1 MRLRVT
7 VHVVLLVSLIA
18 AVLYVVPAY
27 AVSVPKYQSY
37 VNDFAGVMEYAHK
50 QKLSRFIA
58 GLEDKL
64 GAEVAV
70 LTMLDLE
77 GDTIEDFAV
86 RTFNTWKI
94 GKKDKDNGVL
104 LVVALK
110 ERRARIEVG
119 YGLEPILTD
128 GICGAIID
136 KMVPFFKSEW
146 YSQGIYTGTVAIINQ
161 IASANNVSI
170 SEFPAVSPIS
180 DPSKSLGFVK
190 IVKGLFFLLFIL
202 IAISSRFGL
211 LQYLLLGSM
220 MRGSYWSS
228 GQRGGFNQFGG
239 FGGSGFGGGF
249 GGFGGGSSGGGGAS
263 GSW

>member
-1 MRLRVT
+1 MKRSVT
-7 VHVVLLVSLIA
+7 VNVVLLMSLMVTFLST
-18 AVLYVVPAY
+18 VLAH

-37 VNDFAGVMEYAHK
+37 INDFAGVIEPAHQ

-58 GLEDKL
+58 GLEEKT

-104 LVVALK
+104 LVVAIK

-119 YGLEPILTD
+119 YGLEPLLTD
-128 GICGAIID
+128 GICGVILD
-136 KMVPFFKSEW
+136 KMIPFFKSEW

-161 IASANNVSI
+161 IASANNINI
-170 SEFPAVSPIS
+170 SEFPEVSPIH
-180 DPSKSLGFVK
+180 DPSKSSGLVK
-190 IVKGLFFLLFIL
+190 IFKGIFFLLFML
-202 IAISSRFGL
+202 IVVSSRFGL
-211 LQYLLLGSM
+211 LQYLLFGSM
-220 MRGSYWSS
+220 MRGAYWSS

-263 GSW
+263 RSW